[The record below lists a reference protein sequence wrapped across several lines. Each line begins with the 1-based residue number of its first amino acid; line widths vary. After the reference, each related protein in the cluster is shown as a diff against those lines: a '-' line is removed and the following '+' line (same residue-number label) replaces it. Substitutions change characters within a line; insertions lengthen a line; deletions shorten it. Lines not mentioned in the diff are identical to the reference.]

1 MTAQHKRVAMV
12 IGSGSVKCAAAIG
25 AREVLSEAGIEVEMV
40 VGCSAGAIYA
50 ALMAAGHDTASMKR
64 NIATLW
70 TKEVTSQ
77 RNRMAMLRSL
87 APRLLGFRAENFGM
101 RDDRL
106 ILERLR
112 RVFGDGRVEAQ
123 QIPLHITATDFTNGD
138 LVVLSQ
144 GSMVDAIRA
153 SVALPFAFS
162 PWRVDGRLLIDGFL
176 ADPLPI
182 SVAMKNGADV
192 IVAIGFESPYQE
204 SVRSAGRFAFQLSAI
219 MSNNLLR
226 SRFAFHSLAHH
237 SEVIAILPE
246 FKERVRLFDVDKL
259 DYVIEEGRRAA
270 QEQLPYLRELL
281 GARQASSVAAQ
292 AGGPTT

>member
-1 MTAQHKRVAMV
+1 MTSQHKRVAMV

-25 AREVLSEAGIEVEMV
+25 AREVLAEAGIGVDMV
-40 VGCSAGAIYA
+40 VGCSAGSIYA
-50 ALMAAGHDTASMKR
+50 ALMAGGHDTASMT
-64 NIATLW
+64 NAVATLW
-70 TKEVTSQ
+70 TREVTGQ

-87 APRLLGFRAENFGM
+87 SPKLLGFRAETFGM
-101 RDDRL
+101 RDDGL
-106 ILERLR
+106 ILSRLR
-112 RVFGDGRVEAQ
+112 HAFGDGQIEAQ
-123 QIPLHITATDFTNGD
+123 QIPLHITATDFATGE
-138 LVVLSQ
+138 LVVLSR

-204 SVRSAGRFAFQLSAI
+204 TVNSAGRFAFQLSSI

-246 FKERVRLFDVDKL
+246 FKERVRLFDVAKL

-270 QEQLPYLRELL
+270 REQLPYLRALL
-281 GARQASSVAAQ
+281 DQTSVTGLAS
-292 AGGPTT
+292 